1 MNEFKGI
8 EGIDG
13 WRTKLKSLLDESKQ
27 IALEDDLEKR
37 LKMSDR
43 LTAFILE
50 SRPNTAEIQD
60 LDKIADDT
68 ASALLLDSIEKRLEA
83 ITARTGELIRLTKEF
98 GSQAEHNKEMAAS
111 IRLKN
116 IIATIHSATET
127 INTAKK
133 FKESLKD
140 TVKEGK
146 IAVLVDETVSA
157 VEKLR
162 STLGKLL

>member
-8 EGIDG
+8 EGVDG

-60 LDKIADDT
+60 LDKIADET
-68 ASALLLDSIEKRLEA
+68 ASALLLNSIEKRLEA
-83 ITARTGELIRLTKEF
+83 ITARTGEFIRWAKEF
-98 GSQAEHNKEMAAS
+98 DSQAELNKEISES
-111 IRLKN
+111 IRFKN
-116 IIATIHSATET
+116 LVATIHSTTET
-127 INTAKK
+127 INAAKK

>member
-1 MNEFKGI
+1 MNEFDGI

-13 WRTKLKSLLDESKQ
+13 WRTKLKSLLDESRQ
-27 IALEDDLEKR
+27 IALEDDLDRR

-43 LTAFILE
+43 LTTFILE

-60 LDKIADDT
+60 LDKIAHET
-68 ASALLLDSIEKRLEA
+68 ASALLLGSIEKRLEA

-98 GSQAEHNKEMAAS
+98 GNQAEHNKEMAAS
-111 IRLKN
+111 IRLEN
-116 IIATIHSATET
+116 LIVTIHSATET
-127 INTAKK
+127 INAAKK
-133 FKESLKD
+133 FKESLKN

-162 STLGKLL
+162 SALGKLL